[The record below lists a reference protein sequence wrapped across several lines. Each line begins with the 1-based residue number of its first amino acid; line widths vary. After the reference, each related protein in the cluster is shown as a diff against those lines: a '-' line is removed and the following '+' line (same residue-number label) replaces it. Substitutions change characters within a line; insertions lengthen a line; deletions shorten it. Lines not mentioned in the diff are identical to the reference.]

1 MWPRE
6 SHLQIKEEI
15 SPPTL
20 VGWQSKL
27 PHINLEIEPGRTTGM
42 GHGFHSGG
50 NNSGTIT
57 GRFSQ
62 VSGGPAGDYDA
73 SVSIALANK
82 MFPKR
87 QPSISRKFVPN
98 ENAK

>member
-1 MWPRE
+1 M
-6 SHLQIKEEI
+6 
-15 SPPTL
+15 

-27 PHINLEIEPGRTTGM
+27 PQINLEIDPGRTSGM

-62 VSGGPAGDYDA
+62 VSGVPGGDYEP
-73 SVSIALANK
+73 SVSIVLANK

-87 QPSISRKFVPN
+87 QPSISRKFLPN
-98 ENAK
+98 EHGKQVNRLSSV